1 MLTKDNV
8 LEKLKELIN
17 VDYFVK
23 AVISNPIKK
32 GEDLPKKIDIKKN
45 YVKK

>member
-32 GEDLPKKIDIKKN
+32 VKICLKK
-45 YVKK
+45 